1 MLKRDLKKLLMFITG
16 SPNLPFTGLNIP
28 IKIQCG
34 GEKDRLPVA
43 HTCFNTLCLP
53 EYENEEQLNFKFMQ
67 AFADESSDFLL
78 I

>member
-1 MLKRDLKKLLMFITG
+1 MFITG
-16 SPNLPFTGLNIP
+16 SPNLPFTGLNRP

-53 EYENEEQLNFKFMQ
+53 KYENEEQLNFKFLQ
-67 AFADESSDFLL
+67 AFAEESSDFLL